1 MHLWMMILIKLY
13 HCLKGVKLKKLII
26 SSCLALMLSGCY
38 FEVIDSGETGV
49 EVSNGKVSETVLNEG
64 FQFSLNPLTD
74 LNLYNTKSKV
84 LEMSDYKR
92 ENNKEVI
99 STEPVLVLTKDN
111 LQIPVDI
118 TILYKLEKTCAPFLR
133 INYGEDGIW
142 DRKIVVPKARDIS
155 RSVIGKDADVY
166 KLNQNREIYTSEIR
180 SELGKQ
186 LNGIVGKENCI
197 LIDSVSINNIKIPQ
211 QLAESILKKQQTEE
225 AVKIA
230 NLEIERIKAQAQAEI
245 EKNKG
250 ISEAQKILAQSLTPQ
265 MLQWKELEV
274 RQMEIE
280 KWNGVMPT
288 TLMSD
293 KASLLIQR

>member
-1 MHLWMMILIKLY
+1 M
-13 HCLKGVKLKKLII
+13 KKLII

-84 LEMSDYKR
+84 LEMSDYKK

-293 KASLLIQR
+293 KASLLLQR

>member
-1 MHLWMMILIKLY
+1 M
-13 HCLKGVKLKKLII
+13 KKLIV
-26 SSCLALMLSGCY
+26 SSCLALILSGCY

>member
-1 MHLWMMILIKLY
+1 M
-13 HCLKGVKLKKLII
+13 KKLII
-26 SSCLALMLSGCY
+26 SSFLTLMLSGCY

-99 STEPVLVLTKDN
+99 STEHVLVLTKDN

-293 KASLLIQR
+293 KASLLLQR

>member
-1 MHLWMMILIKLY
+1 M
-13 HCLKGVKLKKLII
+13 KKLII

-293 KASLLIQR
+293 KASLLLQR

>member
-1 MHLWMMILIKLY
+1 M
-13 HCLKGVKLKKLII
+13 KKLII
-26 SSCLALMLSGCY
+26 SSCLALILSGCY

-74 LNLYNTKSKV
+74 LNLYDTKSKV

>member
-1 MHLWMMILIKLY
+1 M
-13 HCLKGVKLKKLII
+13 KKLII

-84 LEMSDYKR
+84 LEMSDYKK

>member
-1 MHLWMMILIKLY
+1 M
-13 HCLKGVKLKKLII
+13 KKLII
-26 SSCLALMLSGCY
+26 SSCLALILSGCY

-166 KLNQNREIYTSEIR
+166 KLNQNRESYTSEIR

>member
-1 MHLWMMILIKLY
+1 M
-13 HCLKGVKLKKLII
+13 KKLII

-74 LNLYNTKSKV
+74 LNIYNTKSKV

-265 MLQWKELEV
+265 MLQLKELEV

>member
-1 MHLWMMILIKLY
+1 M
-13 HCLKGVKLKKLII
+13 KKLIV
-26 SSCLALMLSGCY
+26 SSCLALILSGCY

-293 KASLLIQR
+293 KANLLIQR

>member
-1 MHLWMMILIKLY
+1 M
-13 HCLKGVKLKKLII
+13 KKLII
-26 SSCLALMLSGCY
+26 SSCLALILSGCY

-180 SELGKQ
+180 SELGRQ

>member
-1 MHLWMMILIKLY
+1 M
-13 HCLKGVKLKKLII
+13 KKLII

-118 TILYKLEKTCAPFLR
+118 TILYKLEKSCAPFLR

-293 KASLLIQR
+293 KASILIQR

>member
-1 MHLWMMILIKLY
+1 M
-13 HCLKGVKLKKLII
+13 KKLCFTLL
-26 SSCLALMLSGCY
+26 SVLMFNGCY

-49 EVSNGKVSETVLNEG
+49 EITNGKVSEEVMSEG
-64 FQFSLNPLTD
+64 FQFSINPLTD

-84 LEMSDYKR
+84 LEMSEFRK
-92 ENNKEVI
+92 EGETSNEVI
-99 STEPVLVLTKDN
+99 FADPVLVLTRDN

-118 TILYKLEKTCAPFLR
+118 TILYKLEKTCAPLLR
-133 INYGEDGIW
+133 INYGQDGVW

-155 RSVIGKDADVY
+155 RSVIGRDADVY
-166 KLNQNREIYTSEIR
+166 KLNQNRETYTAVIK
-180 SELGKQ
+180 SELSKQ
-186 LNGIVGKENCI
+186 LNNIVGRDGCI
-197 LIDSVSINNIKIPQ
+197 DIDSVAINNIKIPQ

-230 NLEIERIKAQAQAEI
+230 NLEIEKIKAQAQAEI

-274 RQMEIE
+274 RQLEIE

-293 KASLLIQR
+293 KASLLLQR

>member
-1 MHLWMMILIKLY
+1 M
-13 HCLKGVKLKKLII
+13 KKLII

-186 LNGIVGKENCI
+186 LNGIIGKENCI

>member
-1 MHLWMMILIKLY
+1 M
-13 HCLKGVKLKKLII
+13 KKLII
-26 SSCLALMLSGCY
+26 SSCLALILSGCY

-186 LNGIVGKENCI
+186 LNGIIGKENCI

>member
-1 MHLWMMILIKLY
+1 M
-13 HCLKGVKLKKLII
+13 KKLII
-26 SSCLALMLSGCY
+26 SSCLALILSGCY

-92 ENNKEVI
+92 EDNKEVI

>member
-1 MHLWMMILIKLY
+1 M
-13 HCLKGVKLKKLII
+13 KKLIV

>member
-1 MHLWMMILIKLY
+1 M
-13 HCLKGVKLKKLII
+13 KKLII

-250 ISEAQKILAQSLTPQ
+250 VSEAQKILAQSLTPQ

-293 KASLLIQR
+293 KASLLLQR

>member
-1 MHLWMMILIKLY
+1 M
-13 HCLKGVKLKKLII
+13 KKLIF
-26 SSCLALMLSGCY
+26 SSFLALMLSGCY

-49 EVSNGKVSETVLNEG
+49 EVSNGKVSETVLSEG

>member
-1 MHLWMMILIKLY
+1 M
-13 HCLKGVKLKKLII
+13 KKLII

>member
-1 MHLWMMILIKLY
+1 M
-13 HCLKGVKLKKLII
+13 KKLII
-26 SSCLALMLSGCY
+26 SSCLALILSGCY

-49 EVSNGKVSETVLNEG
+49 EVSNGKVSENVLNEG

>member
-1 MHLWMMILIKLY
+1 M
-13 HCLKGVKLKKLII
+13 KKLII
-26 SSCLALMLSGCY
+26 SSCLALILSGCY

-84 LEMSDYKR
+84 LEMSEYKR

>member
-1 MHLWMMILIKLY
+1 M
-13 HCLKGVKLKKLII
+13 KKLIF
-26 SSCLALMLSGCY
+26 SSFLTLMLSGCY
-38 FEVIDSGETGV
+38 FEVIDSGQTGV

-64 FQFSLNPLTD
+64 FQFSLNPLAD

-84 LEMSDYKR
+84 LEMSEYKR
-92 ENNKEVI
+92 DNNKEVI

-211 QLAESILKKQQTEE
+211 QLADSILKKQQTEE

-250 ISEAQKILAQSLTPQ
+250 VSEAQKILAQSLTPQ

-293 KASLLIQR
+293 KASLLLQR

>member
-1 MHLWMMILIKLY
+1 M
-13 HCLKGVKLKKLII
+13 KKLII
-26 SSCLALMLSGCY
+26 SSCLALILSGCY

-250 ISEAQKILAQSLTPQ
+250 VSEAQKILAQSLTPQ

-293 KASLLIQR
+293 KASLLLQR